1 MIDLTK
7 NIENRHLKL
16 DNFYMNKFDL
26 ILTFNYLNA
35 ADADLTYKHTVHIVK
50 KIKLNL

>member
-7 NIENRHLKL
+7 NIEKGNLKL

-26 ILTFNYLNA
+26 ILTFN
-35 ADADLTYKHTVHIVK
+35 
-50 KIKLNL
+50 